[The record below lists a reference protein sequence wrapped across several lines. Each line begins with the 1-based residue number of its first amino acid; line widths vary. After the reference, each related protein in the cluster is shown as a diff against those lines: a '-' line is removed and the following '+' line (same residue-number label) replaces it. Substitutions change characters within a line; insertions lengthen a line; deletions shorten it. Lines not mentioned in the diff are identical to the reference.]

1 MGRPGPWIRLKRVVE
16 LLTYGPSRGVG
27 RTKAD
32 NELRTDHKRR
42 NANEVMPAWAV
53 QAEQPAAHLE
63 VFIRAGCPHC
73 DAAKPFLL
81 DLQRERPSLRITVYD
96 LAQDPAARQRLP
108 ATARPSTSEV
118 SQTCREESSRLA
130 DEFRRGLQA
139 NIRQDIE
146 HLLLGQL
153 AAKSMHRAE
162 ENSIN
167 D

>member
-1 MGRPGPWIRLKRVVE
+1 MVRPVVSAERKPTMSCVPITNVGTPTRSCRLGRYR
-16 LLTYGPSRGVG
+16 PSSRQ
-27 RTKAD
+27 RIWKSSSA
-32 NELRTDHKRR
+32 
-42 NANEVMPAWAV
+42 
-53 QAEQPAAHLE
+53 PAA
-63 VFIRAGCPHC
+63 PHC

-139 NIRQDIE
+139 NIGQDIE

-162 ENSIN
+162 ENSVS